1 MGLSDKDRYGTAMAA
16 APVFLEHPSSLEH
29 DTGPHPEQPA
39 RITAIQEE
47 LAARGGLGYER
58 LESPAVERDVLLRVH
73 PESYVAS
80 IEAVSARGGGH
91 LDLDTVMSAASFDAA
106 LHAAG
111 GAVRLVEMLVAGEV
125 PTGFSAH
132 RPPGHHASADRA
144 MGFCLFNNIAV
155 AARHAIDGLGLG
167 RVLILD
173 WDVHHGNGTHDIF
186 YRDDDVLFIS
196 IHQYPLYPGTGRTNE
211 VGTGAGRG
219 YTVNLP
225 VPPGSGDATYASLV
239 RDVVAPLARAYEP
252 ELVLLSAG
260 YDAHIE
266 DPLAECHMTD
276 DGFAR
281 LTQMMRSVCAD
292 ELEVPLGAVLEGGYA
307 LGALGRGVAVTLEG
321 LSGSSGVASGPDDDG
336 VPVAPEAHAARE
348 RLAEFWPQL

>member
-1 MGLSDKDRYGTAMAA
+1 MAA
-16 APVFLEHPSSLEH
+16 APVFLEHPSSLQH

-39 RITAIQEE
+39 RITAIQDE

-91 LDLDTVMSAASFDAA
+91 LDLDTVMSAASFEAA

-125 PTGFSAH
+125 PTGFSSH
-132 RPPGHHASADRA
+132 RPPGHHASAARA

-155 AARHAIDGLGLG
+155 AARHAIDGLGVG
-167 RVLILD
+167 RVMILD
-173 WDVHHGNGTHDIF
+173 WDVHHGNGTNDIF
-186 YRDDDVLFIS
+186 YADDDVLFVS

-211 VGTGAGRG
+211 VGSGPGTG

-225 VPPGSGDATYASLV
+225 VPPRSGDETYVSLV
-239 RDVVAPLARAYEP
+239 RDVVTPLARAYEP
-252 ELVLLSAG
+252 GLVLLSAG

-276 DGFAR
+276 DGFAA
-281 LTQMMRSVCAD
+281 LTSLMRSLCVD
-292 ELEVPLGAVLEGGYA
+292 ELGVPLGAVLEGGYA
-307 LGALGRGVAVTLEG
+307 LGALARGVAVTLEA
-321 LSGSSGVASGPDDDG
+321 LSGAGGAGQPLGDG
-336 VPVAPEAHAARE
+336 IPVAPESRAALD